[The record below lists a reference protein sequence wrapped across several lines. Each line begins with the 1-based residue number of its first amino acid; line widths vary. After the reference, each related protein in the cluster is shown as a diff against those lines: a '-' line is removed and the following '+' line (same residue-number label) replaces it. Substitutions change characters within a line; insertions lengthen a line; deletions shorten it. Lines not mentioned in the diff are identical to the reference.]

1 MAQIST
7 TYKILNSL
15 TRCVVSM
22 DRVESLKQQ
31 AGVDACKFV
40 TNGMK
45 VGLGTGST
53 VRYTVMELGRRIA
66 EEGLAIVGVPTSLAT
81 EQLANKVGIP
91 LVELSD
97 CNHLD
102 IVIDGADEFDENF
115 NLIKG
120 GGAALLREK
129 IVAQES
135 NSMVVVADERKMVK
149 TLGAFP
155 LPIEITP
162 FSYQATI
169 RQLTKLLDCRVN
181 CRMSGDNPVVTDNGN
196 YIADAHCGPTLTEPV
211 ELEPRIL
218 AIAGV
223 VQVGLFN
230 NMCDVVILAKD
241 SGVETMV
248 NPDGRLI
255 T

>member
-1 MAQIST
+1 
-7 TYKILNSL
+7 
-15 TRCVVSM
+15 M
-22 DRVESLKQQ
+22 DRVELLKQQ
-31 AGVDACKFV
+31 AGIEACKYV
-40 TNGMK
+40 NNGMK

-53 VRYTVMELGRRIA
+53 VKYTVIELGRRIA
-66 EEGLAIVGVPTSLAT
+66 EEGLEIVGVPTSLAT
-81 EQLANKVGIP
+81 EKLATKVGIT

-97 CNHLD
+97 CDNLD
-102 IVIDGADEFDENF
+102 IVIDGADEFDSEF

-135 NSMVVVADERKMVK
+135 LSMVVVADERKMVE

-162 FSYQATI
+162 FSHQATI

-181 CRMSGDNPVVTDNGN
+181 CRMAGDNPVITDNGN
-196 YIADAHCGPTLTEPV
+196 YIADAHCGPKITDPV
-211 ELEPRIL
+211 NLEIEIL
-218 AIAGV
+218 KIAGV

-230 NMCDVVILAKD
+230 NMCDVVVLAKD
-241 SGVETMV
+241 SGVEIKT
-248 NPDGRLI
+248 NPNGRI
-255 T
+255 TN